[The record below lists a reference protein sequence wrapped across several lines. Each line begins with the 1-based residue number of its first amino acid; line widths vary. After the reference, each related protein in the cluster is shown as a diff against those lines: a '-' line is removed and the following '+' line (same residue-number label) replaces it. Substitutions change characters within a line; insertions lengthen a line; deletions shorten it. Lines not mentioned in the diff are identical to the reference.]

1 VQALAFWQG
10 AHFLVKGEITVSKVL
25 TVLFSVMIGAFSL
38 GNIAPNIAAFTKAT
52 AAGAKIFAGIERVSP
67 MDPDSEEGE
76 KPKEVF
82 GTIELRGIK
91 HIYPSRPDV
100 VVMESVD
107 LMIPANKTLAIVG
120 PSGSGK
126 STTVGL
132 VERFYD
138 PVGGQVLLDGRNI
151 QELNLNWLRQQIS
164 FVQQEPVLFATTIYE
179 NIRYGLLGS
188 QYQDL
193 DKEQER
199 ELIYGAAKIANA
211 HDFISSLHDGY
222 ETNVG
227 ERGFLLSG
235 GQKQR
240 VAIARAVVSDPKIL
254 LLDEATSA
262 LDSGK

>member
-1 VQALAFWQG
+1 
-10 AHFLVKGEITVSKVL
+10 
-25 TVLFSVMIGAFSL
+25 
-38 GNIAPNIAAFTKAT
+38 
-52 AAGAKIFAGIERVSP
+52 
-67 MDPDSEEGE
+67 
-76 KPKEVF
+76 
-82 GTIELRGIK
+82 
-91 HIYPSRPDV
+91 
-100 VVMESVD
+100 MESVD